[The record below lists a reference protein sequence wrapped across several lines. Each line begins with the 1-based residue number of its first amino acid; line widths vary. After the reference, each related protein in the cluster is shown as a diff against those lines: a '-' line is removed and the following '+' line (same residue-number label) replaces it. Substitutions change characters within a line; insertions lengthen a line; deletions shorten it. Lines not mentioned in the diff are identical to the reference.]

1 MVQQSSHVILSANRS
16 QVGWTN
22 ISGHSFVDWK
32 PCRSSRRAH
41 TRCATP
47 WSRSRWSPWLAV
59 LVEGS
64 RDDGPIS
71 WNMVAIFLGNMIRYA
86 AYHKADCTIPLRSSD
101 HQIHLVNL
109 YNSTS
114 LISLKKMSQHIHWP
128 FGFKI
133 LLMATTTSIYLIL
146 SIYLSVYLSTY
157 LSIYII

>member
-101 HQIHLVNL
+101 HQIIRSIR
-109 YNSTS
+109 STYIIPHHWYPWRRCHN
-114 LISLKKMSQHIHWP
+114 ISIDLLASKFCLWLRQH
-128 FGFKI
+128 
-133 LLMATTTSIYLIL
+133 L
-146 SIYLSVYLSTY
+146 SI
-157 LSIYII
+157 